1 MDPNTWRDHGSVGV
15 TSSPGKQYNAIDPNL
30 LLDNGRSYLTF
41 GSFWHDIYQV
51 AMNDATTAVG
61 GSYNVAFDPSG
72 AHAVEGAFVYKH
84 DNYYYLFYSAGQCC
98 GYTTSRPPPGG
109 EYKIKVCRSTTPN
122 GGFVCYIWCSL
133 QSFLLLLYQ
142 ME

>member
-1 MDPNTWRDHGSVGV
+1 MDPNTWADHGSVGV

-30 LLDNGRSYLTF
+30 LVDNGKSYLTF

-51 AMNDATTAVG
+51 VMDGTAAHAVG
-61 GSYNVAFDPSG
+61 GSYNLAFDSSG

-84 DNYYYLFYSAGQCC
+84 DSYYYLFYSAGQCC
-98 GYTTSRPPPGG
+98 GYNTSRPPPGG

-122 GGFVCYIWCSL
+122 GGFVCCI
-133 QSFLLLLYQ
+133 
-142 ME
+142 